1 MMKNCPITS
10 TPLQIRILFSTKYRI
25 ITSKKIILSYLP
37 IYLPFQ
43 VTEIPILHLIIAH
56 DKVRQ
61 LYYLSYI
68 YGSPY
73 RYRLIVWEGC
83 VLLASRA
90 ANAFSDRT
98 ISQHLCVFL
107 VCIGYSDCHR
117 NWDNGCTSRRA
128 RTYGAAKIRN
138 RRPMMMRKGWQQWMA
153 LFRRFSSLTMILVR
167 GGCEWGVKIT
177 NILYKVVEGKGVNI
191 ERRSAKDA

>member
-61 LYYLSYI
+61 LYYFSYI

-73 RYRLIVWEGC
+73 VSIQINRVGRVCAPCLEGSQRFQRSYNITASVCVSRVHRLLGLSPELGQRVHFAEGTNLRC
-83 VLLASRA
+83 REDKKSPTDDDEERLATMDGSLPPILISDDDTRA
-90 ANAFSDRT
+90 EGLR
-98 ISQHLCVFL
+98 
-107 VCIGYSDCHR
+107 
-117 NWDNGCTSRRA
+117 
-128 RTYGAAKIRN
+128 
-138 RRPMMMRKGWQQWMA
+138 M
-153 LFRRFSSLTMILVR
+153 
-167 GGCEWGVKIT
+167 GCENNEYIV
-177 NILYKVVEGKGVNI
+177 
-191 ERRSAKDA
+191 

>member
-68 YGSPY
+68 Y
-73 RYRLIVWEGC
+73 R
-83 VLLASRA
+83 
-90 ANAFSDRT
+90 
-98 ISQHLCVFL
+98 IS
-107 VCIGYSDCHR
+107 
-117 NWDNGCTSRRA
+117 
-128 RTYGAAKIRN
+128 IRID
-138 RRPMMMRKGWQQWMA
+138 
-153 LFRRFSSLTMILVR
+153 T
-167 GGCEWGVKIT
+167 
-177 NILYKVVEGKGVNI
+177 
-191 ERRSAKDA
+191 D